1 MTTSGVSELFIASMD
16 FLIYSVPPVWRSEF
30 SNYYS
35 NTYCPI
41 QDRFR
46 DNSKGV
52 AHPRTLGVTVQ
63 ICFYRTLNNNNYV
76 ILIQWHSYTG
86 YMINETMRNKEL
98 VGVVIDLSLFRSWG
112 AHSVVPCCSSV
123 PIELQAVNSD
133 IRYWPL
139 DRQWHWLIELQRGC
153 CDNN

>member
-1 MTTSGVSELFIASMD
+1 MSLNYSLHQWTFLFTLSHLFEGQSFQITILIHTVLSRTDSGTTPRVLRTQGPSEWLSKYVSTVH
-16 FLIYSVPPVWRSEF
+16 LITIIVLSSF
-30 SNYYS
+30 
-35 NTYCPI
+35 T
-41 QDRFR
+41 
-46 DNSKGV
+46 
-52 AHPRTLGVTVQ
+52 H
-63 ICFYRTLNNNNYV
+63 
-76 ILIQWHSYTG
+76 IQWHSYTG